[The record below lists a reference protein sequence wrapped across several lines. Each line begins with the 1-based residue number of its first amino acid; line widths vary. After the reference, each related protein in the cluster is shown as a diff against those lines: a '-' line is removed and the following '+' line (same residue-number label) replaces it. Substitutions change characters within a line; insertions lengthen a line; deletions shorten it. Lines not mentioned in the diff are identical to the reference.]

1 MTENIEF
8 YHYKQLPKDIKILAT
23 QTAVWDFMVKHEL
36 KTSAELKR
44 HIEEEFSSND
54 LIIQSVDSNFWQQKL
69 NGQIVRNNS
78 AFNQFSTVLKHS
90 ANILNHPFWTL
101 IAARRLD
108 VTVIDGLMKR
118 LPYTVRGII
127 RSSKRPTKSSPLK
140 QSYVSQKQ
148 RLFDINS
155 LDSLTALL
163 LIAITEI
170 KRYKKERSNQAEQL
184 AFKQFFQLFTRQY
197 PIKNRDDLAIEIDKL
212 LCHVANE
219 FHVPFVE
226 CEKEEAVELAKS
238 INPIFFG
245 TLYTK
250 NIANGMFK
258 IVEGAA

>member
-1 MTENIEF
+1 M
-8 YHYKQLPKDIKILAT
+8 AT
-23 QTAVWDFMVKHEL
+23 QVAMWDFMFKHEL
-36 KTSAELKR
+36 KTLAELKR
-44 HIEEEFSSND
+44 HIAEEFSSND
-54 LIIQSVDSNFWQQKL
+54 LIIQSVGSNFWRQKL
-69 NGQIVRNNS
+69 NGQIVRNKS
-78 AFNQFSTVLKHS
+78 AFNVFSTVLRSS
-90 ANILNHPFWTL
+90 ANLLNHPFWTL
-101 IAARRLD
+101 IASRKLD

-127 RSSKRPTKSSPLK
+127 RSSKRPTKSFPLK
-140 QSYVSQKQ
+140 QSYTSQKQ
-148 RLFDINS
+148 RLFEINS

-163 LIAITEI
+163 LISITEI
-170 KRYKKERSNQAEQL
+170 KRYKKDRCNQAEQL
-184 AFKQFFQLFTRQY
+184 AFKQFFQLFTCQY
-197 PIKNRDDLAIEIDKL
+197 PIKDRDELAIEVDKL

-250 NIANGMFK
+250 NITNAMFK